1 MPFCPRCGDEY
12 RTGFTHCGDCGVAL
26 VDAPAP
32 EDDPSRPY
40 EPNSRFDPS
49 AYDSFEPRRV
59 FTGATNMQAEIV
71 LSALRSAGLRA
82 YIAGTGME
90 AWTQAGNIGQ
100 LTGVPGPLN
109 DYRIMVHPDDEEEA
123 REIIDSASG
132 QAVDFELDED
142 EEQFALDASDPGS
155 DGMGPLGDRPAW
167 RMQSRRTS
175 SLVRALALFMIL
187 SMLLTGLAV
196 SFNWLYVLLNN

>member
-12 RTGFTHCGDCGVAL
+12 RTGFTHCADCGVAL

-40 EPNSRFDPS
+40 EPSSRFDPS
-49 AYDSFEPRRV
+49 DYESVELVRV
-59 FTGATNMQAEIV
+59 LTAATQIQAEVV
-71 LSALRSAGLRA
+71 LSALRSADLRA

-109 DYRIMVHPDDEEEA
+109 DYRIMVHPDDEDEA
-123 REIIDSASG
+123 REIIASASG

-142 EEQFALDASDPGS
+142 EEQTALDASDPGS

-167 RMQSRRTS
+167 RMEPRRNS
-175 SLVRALALFMIL
+175 SLVRALALFMIF
-187 SMLLTGLAV
+187 SMLLTGLAI
-196 SFNWLYVLLNN
+196 SFNWLYVLLNS